1 MYKLSAK
8 DQELVES
15 LRKNVSNI
23 AVFYHQSHG
32 YHWNL
37 VGTDF
42 QEYHALFETIYS
54 DVYDS
59 LDPMA
64 ENCRKVGGLAPYTLK
79 EFLSLTSLK
88 EKEIKSFTAEKL
100 TKQLYN
106 DNKTVMSD
114 LLELFTIANRQNEQG
129 IANFVAERID
139 MHQKWQWQLG
149 SSLGI
154 IDVTES

>member
-1 MYKLSAK
+1 MNRLSAK
-8 DQELVES
+8 DQELLDA
-15 LRKNVSNI
+15 LRKNVANI

-42 QEYHALFETIYS
+42 QEYHALFETIYL

-64 ENCRKVGGLAPYTLK
+64 ENCRKIGGLAPFTLK
-79 EFLSLTSLK
+79 EFLALTSLK
-88 EKEIKSFTAEKL
+88 ERDVKKFDAKTL
-100 TKQLYN
+100 TTNLYE
-106 DNKTVMSD
+106 DNKIVLKD
-114 LLELFTIANRQNEQG
+114 LIQLITTANEQNEQG
-129 IANFVAERID
+129 VANFVAERID

-149 SSLGI
+149 ASLGKVN
-154 IDVTES
+154 VTEG

>member
-1 MYKLSAK
+1 MYHLSAK
-8 DQELVES
+8 DQKLVDA
-15 LRKNVSNI
+15 LRKNVANI

-42 QEYHALFETIYS
+42 QEYHALFETIYT

-64 ENCRKVGGLAPYTLK
+64 ENCRKAGGLAPFMLE
-79 EFLSLTSLK
+79 EFLELTSLK
-88 EKEIKSFTAEKL
+88 ERKIKKYDVKTL
-100 TKQLYN
+100 TKNLYD
-106 DNKTVMSD
+106 DNKTVLAD
-114 LLELFTIANRQNEQG
+114 LIELFTIANEQNEQG
-129 IANFVAERID
+129 TANFVAERID

-149 SSLGI
+149 SSLGMV
-154 IDVTES
+154 DVTEG

>member
-106 DNKTVMSD
+106 DNKTVISD

>member
-1 MYKLSAK
+1 MYSLSAK
-8 DQELVES
+8 DQELVAA

-23 AVFYHQSHG
+23 AVFYHQAHG

-37 VGTDF
+37 VGSDF
-42 QEYHALFETIYS
+42 QEYHALFETIYI

-64 ENCRKVGGLAPYTLK
+64 ENCRKAGGLAPFLLK
-79 EFLSLTSLK
+79 EFLALTSLK
-88 EKEIKSFTAEKL
+88 EFEIKKFDAKTL
-100 TKQLYN
+100 TKRLYD
-106 DNKTVMSD
+106 DNKTVIAD
-114 LLELFTIANRQNEQG
+114 LLELFIIANEQNEQG

-154 IDVTES
+154 VDVTEG